1 MGSRKLNNKLN
12 ILSTN
17 IKKYRLEKGYSQ
29 ADICREMALI
39 GVTMY
44 TADIYEIEYNLRTIK
59 DYEVFAFSKVLNVS
73 LDQLYKGVEKEFNL

>member
-1 MGSRKLNNKLN
+1 MGARKLNNKYN

-17 IKKYRLEKGYSQ
+17 IRKYRTEQKMSQ

-44 TADIYEIEYNLRTIK
+44 SADIYDIEYNLRTIK
-59 DYEVFAFSKVLNVS
+59 DYEVYAFSKVFNV
-73 LDQLYKGVEKEFNL
+73 L

>member
-1 MGSRKLNNKLN
+1 MGARKLNNKYN

-17 IKKYRLEKGYSQ
+17 IRKYRTERKMSQ

-44 TADIYEIEYNLRTIK
+44 SADIYDIEYNLRTIK
-59 DYEVFAFSKVLNVS
+59 DYEVYAFAKVLKVS
-73 LDQLYKGVEKEFNL
+73 LEKLYEGTDKEFSL